1 MKKTSYLL
9 LIVTTLI
16 LGVFVFPLNANAA
29 ASDFEPTDLFVC
41 KLADD
46 SSRIYWK
53 TTKPVLTGIEHD
65 AKTSG
70 KASPFWGTKA
80 ETNHYVTFGSLKKDT
95 KYNYNIFKPTGGLS
109 AIDPKSEKTYTKS
122 FSEDKT
128 FVAGET
134 NDAEKCKTVDTNQKP
149 PTKGGETSD
158 PSKPKNIDYK
168 ANAPRSVDLETGE
181 ISITNRTGQNDIM
194 GIVAKLINW
203 LLAILAMVAGLM
215 IIYASIIYLTS
226 GGAQDKAAKAKS
238 TLIMAILGLIV
249 SLGAFAL
256 VNIII
261 GLL

>member
-1 MKKTSYLL
+1 MKNISNF
-9 LIVTTLI
+9 IVIIYI
-16 LGVFVFPLNANAA
+16 LALGFLVLPLSANAA
-29 ASDFEPTDLFVC
+29 ASDFEPTDLYVC
-41 KLADD
+41 KLADN

-53 TTKPVLTGIEHD
+53 TAKSVLTGVTHD
-65 AKTSG
+65 TKDPL
-70 KASPFWGTKA
+70 KKSPFWGAKA
-80 ETNHYVTFGSLKKDT
+80 ETNHYVTFGSLKKGT

-109 AIDPKSEKTYTKS
+109 AIDPKSERTYTKS

-149 PTKGGETSD
+149 PAKQGGTSD

-168 ANAPRSVDLETGE
+168 ANAPRAVNMETGAIE
-181 ISITNRTGQNDIM
+181 ITNRTGQNDIM

-226 GGAQDKAAKAKS
+226 GGAQDKAAQAKS
-238 TLIMAILGLIV
+238 TLIMAILGLVV